1 MLILP
6 PTLAI
11 FDVGGP
17 EVLMIL
23 LVALLLFGSQRLP
36 ELARNL
42 GKSIREFKKATS
54 GLEEE
59 LKRAIEAPPP
69 PPRPRPPAN
78 PSFEQAPGI
87 SATESAAASP
97 SQEPEKPPG
106 P

>member
-1 MLILP
+1 MF
-6 PTLAI
+6 AI

-17 EVLMIL
+17 EVLLIL

-42 GKSIREFKKATS
+42 GKSIREFKKAAS

-69 PPRPRPPAN
+69 RPRPPVN
-78 PSFEQAPGI
+78 PSFDKVPNTIASGVAPPP
-87 SATESAAASP
+87 P
-97 SQEPEKPPG
+97 SSEPEKPSDP
-106 P
+106 